1 MNLKD
6 LDRLIEDV
14 SSTRRS
20 ATITDTLMQMVEN
33 VLDNYYDNLPILQES
48 KQVVEE
54 QFERGREFLLTL
66 PKFAPNE
73 NWGKPG
79 SADRESI
86 DRIFNAIGGG
96 ATLDEKLKFL
106 QKIGDPKVKIT
117 SPRRIISSLIILES
131 LSTIITS
138 FQASP
143 AGFIFEAFLAALL
156 RGHQIPA
163 AGADTIAD
171 LEGFSQLKG
180 GDKKVSIS
188 LKLLSPNTV
197 IEGSYTDLIDS
208 LNNSDTMTYVIARK
222 DGGELK
228 IESFVFTRENFLEAI
243 SKSARGSGLKKSG
256 AELFRLPGKTPEASL
271 QYINS
276 LPSWEEKYEAL
287 QQTAAYRGLN
297 ESRTQW
303 NINGK
308 QLDRLAQE
316 NLVEY
321 SYLGELPFAP
331 ERIYQIAE
339 DRMKV
344 LDTSLMA
351 LFASTKSLSDNVN
364 LYISEKKRNSAIRA
378 GRSAVADTTKIA
390 ESLKGSLEKD
400 EKDKNLS

>member
-96 ATLDEKLKFL
+96 ATLDEKLTFL

-138 FQASP
+138 F
-143 AGFIFEAFLAALL
+143 
-156 RGHQIPA
+156 
-163 AGADTIAD
+163 
-171 LEGFSQLKG
+171 
-180 GDKKVSIS
+180 
-188 LKLLSPNTV
+188 
-197 IEGSYTDLIDS
+197 
-208 LNNSDTMTYVIARK
+208 
-222 DGGELK
+222 
-228 IESFVFTRENFLEAI
+228 
-243 SKSARGSGLKKSG
+243 
-256 AELFRLPGKTPEASL
+256 
-271 QYINS
+271 
-276 LPSWEEKYEAL
+276 
-287 QQTAAYRGLN
+287 
-297 ESRTQW
+297 
-303 NINGK
+303 
-308 QLDRLAQE
+308 
-316 NLVEY
+316 
-321 SYLGELPFAP
+321 
-331 ERIYQIAE
+331 
-339 DRMKV
+339 
-344 LDTSLMA
+344 
-351 LFASTKSLSDNVN
+351 
-364 LYISEKKRNSAIRA
+364 
-378 GRSAVADTTKIA
+378 
-390 ESLKGSLEKD
+390 
-400 EKDKNLS
+400 